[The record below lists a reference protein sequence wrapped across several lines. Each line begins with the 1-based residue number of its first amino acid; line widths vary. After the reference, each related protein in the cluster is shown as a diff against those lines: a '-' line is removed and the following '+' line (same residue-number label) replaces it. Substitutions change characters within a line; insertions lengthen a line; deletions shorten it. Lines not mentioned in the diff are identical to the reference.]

1 MLFYHVKSH
10 YFNSFMLRII
20 TNTVKKKSSSK
31 LCHYFKFLWLFL
43 SLDGSFIVGGTIN
56 NCQCP
61 EHTTCSQ
68 WILWMT
74 EFFFLSLS
82 IYWILWIVGITSI
95 HWISPTQQ
103 QIEKEKKRRAKVKIL
118 NSRKLL
124 QVNKKDSHIIPIQ
137 YYVYKRTISEP

>member
-1 MLFYHVKSH
+1 MLLYHVKSH
-10 YFNSFMLRII
+10 YFNSFMLGII
-20 TNTVKKKSSSK
+20 THTAEKKSSSK

-68 WILWMT
+68 WILWMI
-74 EFFFLSLS
+74 EFFSSLFQFIESYELSELLQYIEFLQHSNKL
-82 IYWILWIVGITSI
+82 
-95 HWISPTQQ
+95 
-103 QIEKEKKRRAKVKIL
+103 KKKKRRAKVKIL

-137 YYVYKRTISEP
+137 YYVYKRTIREP